1 MHPSPVNLVKEF
13 EEFTHKKHEQKHL
26 EEGNQNPGNGGGR
39 SGSGDGTESEN
50 VNQLH
55 TLLLSSTGG
64 PEVVDPETA
73 AASTTTTT
81 TAAAGGVTSSV
92 DNLSTTVV
100 AVAPHHEAL
109 TSPTQKRGAL
119 LSLPQEDGRSIF
131 RFWSHPLASLDK
143 A

>member
-26 EEGNQNPGNGGGR
+26 EEGNQNPGNDGGR

-64 PEVVDPETA
+64 PEVVDPGTGTATTTATA
-73 AASTTTTT
+73 AAAT
-81 TAAAGGVTSSV
+81 AGGVTSSV
-92 DNLSTTVV
+92 DNLATTVV
-100 AVAPHHEAL
+100 AMAPHHQAL
-109 TSPTQKRGAL
+109 TSATQKRGAL
-119 LSLPQEDGRSIF
+119 LSLPQEDGRSIL
-131 RFWSHPLASLDK
+131 RF
-143 A
+143 

>member
-26 EEGNQNPGNGGGR
+26 EEGNQNPEKYGGR

-73 AASTTTTT
+73 ATTTTTTTTT
-81 TAAAGGVTSSV
+81 TATSSV
-92 DNLSTTVV
+92 DNLTTTVV
-100 AVAPHHEAL
+100 AVAPHHQAL
-109 TSPTQKRGAL
+109 TSSTQKRGAL

>member
-26 EEGNQNPGNGGGR
+26 EEGNQNPEKDGGR

-81 TAAAGGVTSSV
+81 AAAAGGVTGSV

-109 TSPTQKRGAL
+109 TSVTQKRGAL
-119 LSLPQEDGRSIF
+119 LSLPQEDGRSIL
-131 RFWSHPLASLDK
+131 HPLASLDK

>member
-64 PEVVDPETA
+64 PEVVDPETGTA
-73 AASTTTTT
+73 TT
-81 TAAAGGVTSSV
+81 TAATAAATAGGGVTSSV
-92 DNLSTTVV
+92 DNLTTTVV
-100 AVAPHHEAL
+100 AVAPHHQAL
-109 TSPTQKRGAL
+109 TSATQKRGAL
-119 LSLPQEDGRSIF
+119 LSLPQEDGRSIL
-131 RFWSHPLASLDK
+131 RF
-143 A
+143 

>member
-64 PEVVDPETA
+64 PEVVDPETGTTTT
-73 AASTTTTT
+73 TTTTT
-81 TAAAGGVTSSV
+81 TATSSV

-109 TSPTQKRGAL
+109 TSVTQKRGAV

>member
-26 EEGNQNPGNGGGR
+26 EEGNQNPGNDGGR

-64 PEVVDPETA
+64 PEVVDPETGTA
-73 AASTTTTT
+73 TTT
-81 TAAAGGVTSSV
+81 TATATATAAGGG
-92 DNLSTTVV
+92 
-100 AVAPHHEAL
+100 E
-109 TSPTQKRGAL
+109 RG
-119 LSLPQEDGRSIF
+119 G
-131 RFWSHPLASLDK
+131 
-143 A
+143 

>member
-64 PEVVDPETA
+64 PEVV
-73 AASTTTTT
+73 
-81 TAAAGGVTSSV
+81 
-92 DNLSTTVV
+92 
-100 AVAPHHEAL
+100 
-109 TSPTQKRGAL
+109 L
-119 LSLPQEDGRSIF
+119 LKVPSEFYLKVCNHGEGPY
-131 RFWSHPLASLDK
+131 
-143 A
+143 

>member
-26 EEGNQNPGNGGGR
+26 EEGNQNPGNDGGR

-64 PEVVDPETA
+64 PEVVDPETGTA
-73 AASTTTTT
+73 TTATATT
-81 TAAAGGVTSSV
+81 TATAGGVTSSV
-92 DNLSTTVV
+92 DNLTTTVV
-100 AVAPHHEAL
+100 AMAPHHQAL
-109 TSPTQKRGAL
+109 TSATQKRGAL
-119 LSLPQEDGRSIF
+119 LSLPQEDGRSIL
-131 RFWSHPLASLDK
+131 RF
-143 A
+143 

>member
-1 MHPSPVNLVKEF
+1 MTEF
-13 EEFTHKKHEQKHL
+13 ETGHIEKEKD
-26 EEGNQNPGNGGGR
+26 GGR

-81 TAAAGGVTSSV
+81 TTATSSV

-100 AVAPHHEAL
+100 AVAPHHQAL
-109 TSPTQKRGAL
+109 TSVTQKRGAV